1 MLAIEIVL
9 LLSKAGRCPAT
20 HQSEDAE
27 IGVAPNVANPPS
39 KLSFDF
45 GGEFL

>member
-27 IGVAPNVANPPS
+27 IGVAPDVANRLN
-39 KLSFDF
+39 LSFDF